1 MSSSPLIQDDLK
13 RKYIAN
19 EQDHAQQSGPNQK
32 IPKFSELEANNNTE
46 NIENNSIVINHNT
59 SEVNNN
65 ENTNDIDDFELYND
79 DEKPNPAS
87 PALRKA
93 QNRAA
98 QRAFRERK
106 ERHLHELENTIK
118 LLRDDQYQANILINH
133 LQQENSYFKKLS
145 LVFECTLNNIHG
157 NGIAT
162 DEIKKAISTNPDY
175 SFDKAITTTTTP
187 GESLLTSSL
196 STSDINNGQQ
206 QHISLSLSLDV
217 SQRPLPLLNINSNN
231 NNKTNLINKSIK
243 PEITKLTNNM
253 KNGSSEMI
261 PRTNT
266 SIILSPDSFGNLCST
281 TTTNSCLLPQ
291 DYLTTTA
298 TNDHMVIPD
307 YNKSFINI
315 PPQINNNDNVNN
327 NDAFLNFNVNDTNN
341 SILVNDSN
349 NSSIKKQQLLRLAEK
364 VGAKDLTT
372 PIIPKLKHPL
382 SKEQI
387 RYLNMEHDSRID
399 MIPCLHLRSRMIQH
413 STKYDLYELCEILIN
428 KAKCHGD
435 PLDTDSWELPDE
447 IFQKYS
453 YLTFKKCQ
461 IKSLLYKRDGA
472 IPKDFNALFE
482 NGM

>member
-1 MSSSPLIQDDLK
+1 
-13 RKYIAN
+13 KYIAN

-133 LQQENSYFKKLS
+133 LQQENSYFKK
-145 LVFECTLNNIHG
+145 I
-157 NGIAT
+157 II

-206 QHISLSLSLDV
+206 QHISLSLSLD
-217 SQRPLPLLNINSNN
+217 
-231 NNKTNLINKSIK
+231 
-243 PEITKLTNNM
+243 
-253 KNGSSEMI
+253 
-261 PRTNT
+261 
-266 SIILSPDSFGNLCST
+266 
-281 TTTNSCLLPQ
+281 
-291 DYLTTTA
+291 
-298 TNDHMVIPD
+298 
-307 YNKSFINI
+307 
-315 PPQINNNDNVNN
+315 
-327 NDAFLNFNVNDTNN
+327 
-341 SILVNDSN
+341 
-349 NSSIKKQQLLRLAEK
+349 
-364 VGAKDLTT
+364 
-372 PIIPKLKHPL
+372 
-382 SKEQI
+382 
-387 RYLNMEHDSRID
+387 
-399 MIPCLHLRSRMIQH
+399 
-413 STKYDLYELCEILIN
+413 
-428 KAKCHGD
+428 
-435 PLDTDSWELPDE
+435 
-447 IFQKYS
+447 
-453 YLTFKKCQ
+453 
-461 IKSLLYKRDGA
+461 
-472 IPKDFNALFE
+472 
-482 NGM
+482 

>member
-1 MSSSPLIQDDLK
+1 
-13 RKYIAN
+13 
-19 EQDHAQQSGPNQK
+19 
-32 IPKFSELEANNNTE
+32 
-46 NIENNSIVINHNT
+46 NNSIVINHNT

-261 PRTNT
+261 PRH
-266 SIILSPDSFGNLCST
+266 D
-281 TTTNSCLLPQ
+281 
-291 DYLTTTA
+291 
-298 TNDHMVIPD
+298 
-307 YNKSFINI
+307 
-315 PPQINNNDNVNN
+315 QI
-327 NDAFLNFNVNDTNN
+327 
-341 SILVNDSN
+341 
-349 NSSIKKQQLLRLAEK
+349 
-364 VGAKDLTT
+364 
-372 PIIPKLKHPL
+372 
-382 SKEQI
+382 
-387 RYLNMEHDSRID
+387 
-399 MIPCLHLRSRMIQH
+399 
-413 STKYDLYELCEILIN
+413 
-428 KAKCHGD
+428 
-435 PLDTDSWELPDE
+435 
-447 IFQKYS
+447 
-453 YLTFKKCQ
+453 
-461 IKSLLYKRDGA
+461 
-472 IPKDFNALFE
+472 
-482 NGM
+482 